1 MRSLRVGPK
10 ICVCTPHFAS
20 QAYYQRL
27 RGIYNYLNSLVIR
40 VDLHIRVIT
49 SQDQLDSFINTLP
62 NQKLDGVIFI
72 SLSLT
77 DEQVEKV
84 KGTGTQC
91 VLIENSSSQC
101 TCITNDNFEGGRLAA
116 RYFIEHGYTSF
127 GFLCEPFHWD
137 YSVYTIQDR
146 LLGFQAELGAA
157 GFIVP
162 KEHIYENKINREL
175 VRERFQSVFKKG
187 GYPKA
192 FFVPADVMAIGFMQ
206 AANDCGLKIPEDV
219 AVIGFDDVD
228 AAAMMDLT
236 TISQHL
242 DESGE
247 LAAKALLDRIHDPN
261 HEEKE
266 IDLKLTLV
274 ERKSV

>member
-1 MRSLRVGPK
+1 MRSLRKGLK
-10 ICVCTPHFAS
+10 ICVCSPHFSS

-40 VDLHIRVIT
+40 VDLQIRIIS
-49 SQDQLDSFINTLP
+49 SQDQLDSFINTLTEH
-62 NQKLDGVIFI
+62 KFDGAIFI
-72 SLSLT
+72 SLSLNN
-77 DEQVEKV
+77 EQVEKI
-84 KGTGTQC
+84 KSSGTEC
-91 VLIENSSSQC
+91 VLIENRSDLC

-116 RYFIEHGYTSF
+116 RYFIEHGYISF

-157 GFIVP
+157 GFIIP
-162 KEHIYENKINREL
+162 KEHIFESKINREL
-175 VRERFQSVFKKG
+175 VRERFQAVFREG
-187 GYPKA
+187 NFPKA
-192 FFVPADVMAIGFMQ
+192 FFVPADVMAIGFIQ
-206 AANDCGLKIPEDV
+206 AASDCGLRIPDDV

-228 AAAMMDLT
+228 AADMMNLT

-247 LAAKALLDRIHDPN
+247 LAAKALLDKIHNPDF
-261 HEEKE
+261 EEKE
-266 IDLKLTLV
+266 IDLKLTLI
-274 ERKSV
+274 ERKSA